1 MKIEIR
7 FMRDEDLRQIV
18 SIEESWDYLSKWGE
32 EGYRAVLRE
41 GRIYASLV
49 AEDMEAPMSPENP
62 AQRAETGSINATP
75 LQPPRTPNEVIVE
88 SKDKCLIV
96 GFAILAFLID
106 HCELCNL
113 VVRPSYL
120 SRKVGYLLL
129 QQCFE
134 AARQSGVERMFLE
147 VRQSNRRAID
157 FYQRNKFRIASER
170 KNYYRN
176 PSEHA
181 WVMERRLESIRS

>member
-7 FMRDEDLRQIV
+7 LMRDEDLRQIV

-32 EGYRAVLRE
+32 DGYRVVLRE

-49 AEDMEAPMSPENP
+49 AEDVEAPMPLENP
-62 AQRAETGSINATP
+62 AQPVETGSINATR
-75 LQPPRTPNEVIVE
+75 LQPPRTPNGVIVE
-88 SKDKCLIV
+88 SRDKCLIV

-113 VVRPSYL
+113 VVRPAYL

-129 QQCFE
+129 QECFE
-134 AARQSGVERMFLE
+134 AARQSGLERMFLE
-147 VRQSNRRAID
+147 VRQSNRRAIE
-157 FYQRNKFRIASER
+157 FYQRNHFRITSER

-181 WVMERRLESIRS
+181 WVMEKRLERTRS

>member
-7 FMRDEDLRQIV
+7 LMRDEDLRQIV

-32 EGYRAVLRE
+32 DGYRAVLRE

-49 AEDMEAPMSPENP
+49 AEDLEAPISLENLSP
-62 AQRAETGSINATP
+62 RAETGSINATR
-75 LQPPRTPNEVIVE
+75 RTPNGVIAE
-88 SKDKCLIV
+88 SRDKCLIV

-134 AARQSGVERMFLE
+134 AARQSGLERMFLE
-147 VRQSNRRAID
+147 VRQSNRRAIE
-157 FYQRNKFRIASER
+157 FYQRNNFRITSER

-181 WVMERRLESIRS
+181 WVMERRLERTRS